1 MHNDP
6 IRVRIFPN
14 PAVFR
19 AWLKE
24 NHARVFVVWVGF
36 YNQQTTK
43 KSITYKEALDEALCF
58 GWIDGVRK
66 SVDEI
71 TFTSRF
77 TPRKAKSNWSLVNLK
92 RMRELIAAGR
102 VAPSGLAAFEN
113 RPRGE
118 GKHVDEKRPSGLPP
132 ELKRKFQQDKQAWE
146 FFSSQAP
153 WYRRTSI
160 YWVLSAKQKETRQR
174 RLDTL
179 MDDSAH
185 GRRIKQL
192 TRKPDR
198 TS

>member
-1 MHNDP
+1 MPNDP
-6 IRVRIFPN
+6 IHVRIFPN
-14 PAVFR
+14 PAGLR
-19 AWLKE
+19 AWLEK
-24 NHARVFVVWVGF
+24 NHARVSVIWVGF
-36 YNQQTTK
+36 YNQQSTKK

-66 SVDEI
+66 RVDEI

-77 TPRKAKSNWSLVNLK
+77 TPRKAKSSWSLVNLK

-102 VAPSGLAAFEN
+102 VAPSGFAAFEN

-118 GKHVDEKRPSGLPP
+118 AKYEDENRPSGLPP

-160 YWVLSAKQKETRQR
+160 CWVVSAKQEETRLR
-174 RLDTL
+174 RLATL
-179 MDDSAH
+179 MDDSAQ
-185 GRRIKQL
+185 GRRIKQFAW
-192 TRKPDR
+192 KSDR
-198 TS
+198 P